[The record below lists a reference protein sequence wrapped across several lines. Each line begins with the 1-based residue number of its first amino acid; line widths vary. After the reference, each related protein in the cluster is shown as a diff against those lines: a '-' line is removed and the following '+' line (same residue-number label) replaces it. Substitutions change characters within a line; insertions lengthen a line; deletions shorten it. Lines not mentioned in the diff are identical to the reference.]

1 MGNWLIGICKVKHSK
16 KFLSVFGGAHIFS
29 RRGWAT
35 AALSHS
41 ESSGFLIAKRT
52 PKRSDSERETMWFWW
67 VCFQNFQFVQVQQLI
82 SQYWTW
88 PKIIRLVYVF
98 KIWMTFLKGP
108 PISAMAMDT
117 LMASS
122 FNLLCHHVLSKW
134 WTNKHKMGPSKRI
147 SAPIPCPP
155 PQTLTFSQEE
165 HPMIIALQT
174 EMFCILNSIF
184 KG

>member
-1 MGNWLIGICKVKHSK
+1 
-16 KFLSVFGGAHIFS
+16 
-29 RRGWAT
+29 
-35 AALSHS
+35 
-41 ESSGFLIAKRT
+41 
-52 PKRSDSERETMWFWW
+52 
-67 VCFQNFQFVQVQQLI
+67 
-82 SQYWTW
+82 
-88 PKIIRLVYVF
+88 
-98 KIWMTFLKGP
+98 MTFLKGP

-134 WTNKHKMGPSKRI
+134 WTNEHKMGPSKRI
-147 SAPIPCPP
+147 SAPHPLSS